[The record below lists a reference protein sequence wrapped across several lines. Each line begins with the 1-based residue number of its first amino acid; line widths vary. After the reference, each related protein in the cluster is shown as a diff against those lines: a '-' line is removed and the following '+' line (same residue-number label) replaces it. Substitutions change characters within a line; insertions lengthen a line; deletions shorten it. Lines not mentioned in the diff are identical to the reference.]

1 MQFPAFPGP
10 ELINWEGVSLFVC
23 IRNAHKQWNTILF
36 FAIYYYNIN
45 QFAVCFLV
53 DSKMNSNQKECTNPE
68 DRWFTDRPNM
78 SNNRRLH
85 SASGLKLKA
94 LEV

>member
-1 MQFPAFPGP
+1 MKCY
-10 ELINWEGVSLFVC
+10 FV
-23 IRNAHKQWNTILF
+23 

-53 DSKMNSNQKECTNPE
+53 DSKMNSNLKEYTNP
-68 DRWFTDRPNM
+68 
-78 SNNRRLH
+78 RRQMVYRRTLH
-85 SASGLKLKA
+85 VKQPHIAFGIWPETKA